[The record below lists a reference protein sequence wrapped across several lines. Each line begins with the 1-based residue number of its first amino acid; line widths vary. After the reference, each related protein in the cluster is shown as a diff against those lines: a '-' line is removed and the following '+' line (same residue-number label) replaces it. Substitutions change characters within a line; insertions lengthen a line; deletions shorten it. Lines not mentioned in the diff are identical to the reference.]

1 MSHINETEECCP
13 EVDTTLWDNKTHEW
27 KDKLFIKDSISLIFH
42 MPFPSKV
49 KKVIMKLWNQAQ
61 EGGDTTDEKDWLL
74 LANDPS
80 PWKGEYLLA
89 VNKEIPGANNVKLSG
104 TFFSQVFDGPY
115 SAVPKYI
122 KKMNKDLEAQN
133 KKAKDYYFYYTTCP
147 KCAKKYGHNYIVG
160 FAEV

>member
-1 MSHINETEECCP
+1 MSHNQKTGTCCP
-13 EVDTTLWDNKTHEW
+13 EVDTSRWDKQIHEW
-27 KDKLFIKDSISLIFH
+27 KDKIFIKGSIPLCYH
-42 MPFPSKV
+42 MPLPGKV
-49 KKVIMKLWNQAQ
+49 KKVITRLWDQAQ
-61 EGGDTTDEKDWLL
+61 AGGDTTEEKDWLL

-89 VNKEIPGANNVKLSG
+89 VSKEIPGARNVKLTG

-115 SAVPKYI
+115 SGAPRYI
-122 KKMNKDLEAQN
+122 KQMNKELQEQN
-133 KKAKDYYFYYTTCP
+133 KKAKEYYFYYTTCP